1 MGYFALV
8 YFSLVWAN
16 IFRPLVLT
24 ANGLN
29 ESKCSKRWEDFV
41 QCDGRDAF
49 QGMQRIDQ
57 SGSTESEVLT
67 IVIRGAVEGVGR

>member
-1 MGYFALV
+1 MGYFALGYFSLG

-16 IFRPLVLT
+16 IFRPLVLIT
-24 ANGLN
+24 NGLN

-41 QCDGRDAF
+41 QCVGRDAF

-57 SGSTESEVLT
+57 SGSTESEVPT
-67 IVIRGAVEGVGR
+67 IVI